1 MSNSVK
7 PQSTL
12 LLVDD
17 EPFNLEILAE
27 HLTEAGYA
35 VELAQDG
42 EEAWDWLTRAHERF
56 DAVLLDRMMPGL
68 NGMEV
73 LKRMQANSKLAG
85 LPVIMQTAVGS
96 PEAVRQ
102 GMEAGAY
109 YYLTK
114 PFERDI
120 LLAIVAAAVAQHRAR
135 RSVKAVAAQ
144 PLEGLALLN
153 EAHFKLATLDDAQ
166 RVAALLGKL
175 TPTPEKVVLGLTEL
189 IVNAIEHGNLG
200 VGYEEKKQMMQSG
213 RWREEIEALQRT
225 DPHMH
230 KRVDVGARREG
241 DRLLVEIRDE
251 GEGFDWARYLD
262 FDPERAYD
270 PNGRGISM
278 ARAMSFESLEYQGS
292 GNVVVATVRLASRA
306 TDNPGAAN

>member
-1 MSNSVK
+1 MSISGK

-35 VELAQDG
+35 VEMAQDG
-42 EEAWDWLTRAHERF
+42 EEAWDCLTRAHDRF

-73 LKRMQANSKLAG
+73 LKRMQANPKLAG

-135 RSVKAVAAQ
+135 RSVKSAAAQ

-225 DPHMH
+225 GVHAH

-251 GEGFDWARYLD
+251 GEGFDWVRYLD

-278 ARAMSFESLEYQGS
+278 ARAMSFESLDYQGN
-292 GNVVVATVRLASRA
+292 GNVVVATIRLASRA
-306 TDNPGAAN
+306 TDNPGVAN

>member
-1 MSNSVK
+1 MASAPH

-35 VELAQDG
+35 VETALDG
-42 EEAWDWLTRAHERF
+42 EQAWAALNRGGERY

-73 LKRMQANSKLAG
+73 LRRMQASPQLSE
-85 LPVIMQTAVGS
+85 LPVVMQTAVGS
-96 PEAVRQ
+96 ADSVRE

-114 PFERDI
+114 PFERDM

-135 RSVKAVAAQ
+135 LSVRMVAAH
-144 PLEGLALLN
+144 PLDALAALTEARFSFGTLD
-153 EAHFKLATLDDAQ
+153 EAH
-166 RVAALLGKL
+166 RVAGLIARLA
-175 TPTPEKVVLGLTEL
+175 PRPERVALGLTEL
-189 IVNAIEHGNLG
+189 MVNAIEHGNLG
-200 VGYEEKKQMMQSG
+200 LGYGDKKALMHSG
-213 RWREEIEALQRT
+213 RWREEIDARQQQAEFRELRVEVAVQRQGDLLSVT
-225 DPHMH
+225 VRDQ
-230 KRVDVGARREG
+230 GA
-241 DRLLVEIRDE
+241 
-251 GEGFDWARYLD
+251 GFDWQEFLD
-262 FDPERAYD
+262 FDPARAFD

-278 ARAMSFESLEYQGS
+278 ARAMSFESLDYRGC
-292 GNVVVATVRLASRA
+292 GNEVEATFRLV
-306 TDNPGAAN
+306 

>member
-1 MSNSVK
+1 MSDNSK
-7 PQSTL
+7 LQSTL

-35 VELAQDG
+35 VETAEDG
-42 EEAWDWLTRAHERF
+42 EQAWEWLTRAGDRF

-73 LKRMQANSKLAG
+73 LKRMQANAKLAG
-85 LPVIMQTAVGS
+85 LPVVMQTAVGS
-96 PEAVRQ
+96 PDAVRQ

-135 RSVKAVAAQ
+135 RSVKAAAAQ
-144 PLEGLALLN
+144 PLEGLSLLD
-153 EAHFKLATLDDAQ
+153 EARFRLATLDDAQ
-166 RVAALLGKL
+166 RVAALLGRL

-200 VGYEEKKQMMQSG
+200 VGYGEKKSMMQAG

-225 DPHMH
+225 ETHAH
-230 KRVDVGARREG
+230 KRVQVEARRDG
-241 DRLLVEIRDE
+241 DRLMVEIRDE

-262 FDPERAYD
+262 FDPDRAYD

-278 ARAMSFESLEYQGS
+278 ARAMSFESLDYKGA
-292 GNVVVATVRLASRA
+292 GNVVVATIRLASRA
-306 TDNPGAAN
+306 TD

>member
-1 MSNSVK
+1 MTGSNK
-7 PQSTL
+7 PQPTL

-35 VELAQDG
+35 VELASDG
-42 EEAWDWLTRAHERF
+42 EEAWNWLTRAGDSF

-73 LKRMQANSKLAG
+73 LKRMQAHPQLSG
-85 LPVIMQTAVGS
+85 LPVVMQTAVGS
-96 PEAVRQ
+96 PEAVRE

-114 PFERDI
+114 PFERDM

-135 RSVKAVAAQ
+135 RSVKQAAAQ
-144 PLEGLALLN
+144 PLDGLAMLC
-153 EAHFKLATLDDAQ
+153 EARFQLGTLDEAQ

-175 TPTPEKVVLGLTEL
+175 TPAPERTVLGLTEL

-200 VGYEEKKQMMQSG
+200 VGYAEKKAMMQSG
-213 RWREEIEALQRT
+213 RWREEIEALQQQ
-225 DPHMH
+225 PEHVG
-230 KRVDVGARREG
+230 KRVKIVARRQDG
-241 DRLLVEIRDE
+241 RLLVEIEDE
-251 GEGFDWARYLD
+251 GDGFDWNRFLD
-262 FDPERAYD
+262 FDPARAFD

-278 ARAMSFESLEYQGS
+278 ARAMSFESLAYQGA
-292 GNVVVATVRLASRA
+292 GNVVIATILLAPPEQLA
-306 TDNPGAAN
+306 GGL